1 MNLRMKE
8 NKTALKCRGCTVRL
22 TNALA
27 PRNHLE
33 KIPSAKLRHGVTVK
47 FMDIKY
53 AMGLF

>member
-8 NKTALKCRGCTVRL
+8 NKTALKCRDCMISQANV
-22 TNALA
+22 LA

>member
-8 NKTALKCRGCTVRL
+8 NKTALKCRDCMISQANV
-22 TNALA
+22 LA

-47 FMDIKY
+47 FTDIKY